1 MLREYFKKKK
11 LPSLIQ
17 NLVMLVLYFVFIF
30 LQFQFNFYIEPSI
43 ILFVIIVVLGHLFIG
58 EYLGIYVRIKIYDKI
73 LHVFGTFAFTLFF
86 YSLILKTINPI
97 SEPTTYT
104 LLFIV
109 ALGVSLG
116 AIFELIEF
124 SVDLI
129 FKSKSQPNLMDTDI
143 DLIADL
149 IGSIVAAFTYTF
161 FIVS

>member
-1 MLREYFKKKK
+1 LREYFKKKK
-11 LPSLIQ
+11 FPSIIQ
-17 NLVMLVLYFVFIF
+17 NLVILVLYFTFLF
-30 LQFQFNFYIEPSI
+30 LQVQFNFYIEPFI
-43 ILFVIIVVLGHLFIG
+43 IFLLIIAVLGHLFIG
-58 EYLGIYVRIKIYDKI
+58 EYLGIYVRIKIYDKF

-86 YSLILKTINPI
+86 YSLILKTINPL
-97 SEPTTYT
+97 SEPKTYT

-124 SVDLI
+124 TVDLI
-129 FKSKSQPNLMDTDI
+129 FKSKSQTDLMDTDI

-161 FIVS
+161 FILS